1 MEDKYNN
8 LIKLYEN
15 YKEILIDDNFKT
27 IKKFVKFSEV
37 NNEKIY
43 EKTDISNFIESFY
56 IILKEKTTNETL
68 RISRE
73 ERTIILIK
81 LCFIMLTIERNDFK
95 QNHLEQLMIK
105 TLDYYSE
112 KLILFN
118 QDFFNLSKNN
128 YLNRNSQ
135 NYQIW
140 VTIK

>member
-56 IILKEKTTNETL
+56 IILKEKTTNET
-68 RISRE
+68 
-73 ERTIILIK
+73 
-81 LCFIMLTIERNDFK
+81 
-95 QNHLEQLMIK
+95 H
-105 TLDYYSE
+105 
-112 KLILFN
+112 
-118 QDFFNLSKNN
+118 QDE
-128 YLNRNSQ
+128 
-135 NYQIW
+135 
-140 VTIK
+140 

>member
-81 LCFIMLTIERNDFK
+81 LCFIILTIERNDFK

-140 VTIK
+140 ATIK

>member
-56 IILKEKTTNETL
+56 IILKEKTTNEKL

-81 LCFIMLTIERNDFK
+81 LCFIILTIERNDFK

-140 VTIK
+140 ATIK

>member
-1 MEDKYNN
+1 M
-8 LIKLYEN
+8 
-15 YKEILIDDNFKT
+15 
-27 IKKFVKFSEV
+27 
-37 NNEKIY
+37 
-43 EKTDISNFIESFY
+43 
-56 IILKEKTTNETL
+56 
-68 RISRE
+68 
-73 ERTIILIK
+73 IK
-81 LCFIMLTIERNDFK
+81 LCFIILTIERNDFK

-140 VTIK
+140 ATIK

>member
-81 LCFIMLTIERNDFK
+81 LCFIILTIERNDFK

-140 VTIK
+140 AKIK